1 MRRSTTQSE
10 IPLPITYTPTTHRIS
25 KAKKGKRVHACEYP
39 GCNKVGTT
47 RMLSHRLG
55 NKLTLPIQVFTRA
68 EHRRRHELNHNPEAL
83 FRCTHSHCKKAFHRP
98 DLLARH
104 MERHE
109 LEAQMDRTAQWHQQS
124 RTPIISEPYV
134 PATTSMPSTQ
144 TPYLAVTQ
152 PHNAMSVGAL
162 VAPAIHP
169 DLSNDCGLMWNS
181 VEITSG
187 HQTPLYQG
195 PHQIHES
202 VEDSRYYA
210 TPETCPSPLSDG
222 TSLSVH
228 SHSRSSVVSTPVT
241 VAEPYP
247 ESLMEPDLTS
257 SPMSMQSNMRC
268 WEQPDTSL
276 PSLSMMPLPLT
287 ENLLHPLVS
296 EPKPDLRG
304 TRPPSLLVPTRN
316 ELEVMGDMSNK
327 KANRR

>member
-39 GCNKVGTT
+39 GCNK
-47 RMLSHRLG
+47 
-55 NKLTLPIQVFTRA
+55 VFTRA

-134 PATTSMPSTQ
+134 PATTSMPATQ

-210 TPETCPSPLSDG
+210 TPETCPSPISDG

-287 ENLLHPLVS
+287 ESLLHPS
-296 EPKPDLRG
+296 IHCHYPSPSWSAS
-304 TRPPSLLVPTRN
+304 PSLTYEEHALPPASYPPAMN
-316 ELEVMGDMSNK
+316 WKSW
-327 KANRR
+327 AI

>member
-1 MRRSTTQSE
+1 MRRSTTQAE

-39 GCNKVGTT
+39 GCNKV
-47 RMLSHRLG
+47 
-55 NKLTLPIQVFTRA
+55 FTRA

-83 FRCTHSHCKKAFHRP
+83 YRCTQNSCKKAFHRP

-109 LEAQMDRTAQWHQQS
+109 LEAQMDRTAQWQQQN
-124 RTPIISEPYV
+124 RTPIIAEHYV
-134 PATTSMPSTQ
+134 SNTAPVTSHPGQ
-144 TPYLAVTQ
+144 YLAVTQ
-152 PHNAMSVGAL
+152 PQNAMSVGSL

-169 DLSNDCGLMWNS
+169 ELSADCGLMWNS
-181 VEITSG
+181 VEIPSG
-187 HQTPLYQG
+187 HQTPLYHG
-195 PHQIHES
+195 HPHIHES
-202 VEDSRYYA
+202 VEDSRFYA

-241 VAEPYP
+241 VVEPYP
-247 ESLMEPDLTS
+247 ESMMEPDLTS

-276 PSLSMMPLPLT
+276 PSLSMMPLPL
-287 ENLLHPLVS
+287 S
-296 EPKPDLRG
+296 E
-304 TRPPSLLVPTRN
+304 SLLQPTIHCPYPSPGWSTTHS
-316 ELEVMGDMSNK
+316 LTYDDHTLPPAAFPPAMQWKPWAM
-327 KANRR
+327 